1 MWFIT
6 LIVLAIAAVLVIK
19 AVKAQSNRKT
29 VSEAAPSSTSGLQ
42 GQLKRES
49 SSQSLTE
56 PKSAAN
62 DSGQIDVAPA
72 EVSHENLQAS
82 AAETVAPARSQ
93 QEELQEIREMIKILN
108 LAEVDSV
115 RLGISKEQ
123 FNALRAEDSASA
135 DASAMPSSE
144 EQSGIA
150 DRLRR
155 MLA

>member
-6 LIVLAIAAVLVIK
+6 LIVLAIAAILVIK
-19 AVKAQSNRKT
+19 AVKAHSNRKT
-29 VSEAAPSSTSGLQ
+29 VSEAAPFSKSGLQ

-49 SSQSLTE
+49 SSQNLTE
-56 PKSAAN
+56 PQSAAN
-62 DSGQIDVAPA
+62 DSGQIDIAPA
-72 EVSHENLQAS
+72 EVSHENLQPS
-82 AAETVAPARSQ
+82 ATETVAPVRSQ

-115 RLGISKEQ
+115 RLGITNEQ
-123 FNALRAEDSASA
+123 FKALRAEDSADV

-144 EQSGIA
+144 AQAGIA
-150 DRLRR
+150 DHLRR